1 MLYWI
6 AENTIVACG
15 IALLAGV
22 VSLALHRK
30 PAAGHLLWLCV
41 LVALI
46 APPLPK
52 LGVLEG
58 RAQAQ
63 RLATHV
69 STNWLAART
78 ATPAHTETET
88 PAPSKPH
95 EATCKTCLAN
105 ANALLT
111 AGDEG
116 SGLMPAYATPKFL
129 EQAAH
134 EASIRA
140 KAEPLQPSGMIWA
153 GEQLATS
160 EQSKP
165 EQSKAKQPKP
175 ELAIAGQAEPESPK
189 PEPLAAWTPEP
200 RPFDWA
206 GLGVQLA
213 LAAWLVGA
221 LFSLTRLLLG
231 YRSLR
236 ALVRETAPAD
246 PAFLA
251 EVAATARELGIR
263 PPRVRVASSVTTPFI
278 TGGCRPTLVW
288 PRAERLDAPGVRAV
302 LAHELAHLARR
313 DHLAAWFEAIAMCL
327 LWWHPLAYLARAQA
341 RRLSERACDAWVI
354 WAYPHARRDYAD
366 ALLDAVERLTI
377 LPRAVPVLG
386 AVDSDK
392 RTLARR
398 LMMIMNGN
406 IARRGSRVLAIGAIT
421 LTAVLAPSWA
431 NSRLDTPNSTPGYAL
446 VRGDIDRSLQPLVEA
461 AQLER
466 LAESHAQAEEFDQAI
481 AAYQKLLTLR
491 PDDAGAYHELAMTQ
505 YHAGAYAEA
514 AQTFSTGAKVA
525 AEHSDTWWQS
535 GGMDAKEAEKLAEE
549 AKRAAKEAQAMA
561 AEHAEMA
568 KEHAAMATE
577 QDSHAAEQAKHAA
590 ERAEHTKAQI
600 AHAKEQLKQAMRE
613 LDDAGLDDAEI
624 EVEIAELEAEIEEA
638 VAQAMEGMEEW
649 DADALAEGW
658 DQDFDFDFDQDF
670 DFDFDFDLGALA
682 PLADW
687 AYNEACCHALAGDE
701 DAAIKALGRALAL
714 GYTDADH
721 AGEDADLASIRET
734 DAFAE
739 ISDRMRK
746 LEDAIDTGETAFDE
760 AAWDEALDAYR
771 VATTLAPDDGH
782 NFHMLAFAALRAGDT
797 GLATKAWGQALDL
810 GYNKPTMLYNL
821 ACAAALSGE
830 TDDALGFLA
839 KSAAAGFEDY
849 ELMKEDPD
857 LDPIRDDPRFD
868 AVLGAIIDT
877 AKLQREIETAIEF
890 DEWSTVAEK
899 AQALADRAPE
909 HSWRKSWARDQLAL
923 GDFYSGRHDQAEA
936 AFAAAALAGGNLQN
950 NLYKLACCRAQAGDQ
965 PGALDYLHASV
976 DAGWDD
982 AEHLQHDQDLA
993 PLFANPGF
1001 ERVVARAAD
1010 NQILDQFGVANWD
1023 QLHARA
1029 TRNIAED
1036 PTDGRAHM
1044 HLGWALIRTDRAEQ
1058 AIPVFQRQAEL
1069 GFAPGIAIYNI
1080 ACCNAIL
1087 GRLDAAFEALDQAME
1102 AGFDQFEIL
1111 AEDPDLKNLRS
1122 DPRFKKLI
1130 AAHAA
1135 EADAKEAK
1143 PAASATP
1150 EPDRNRNRD

>member
-15 IALLAGV
+15 IALLAAV

-41 LVALI
+41 LVALV

-52 LGVLEG
+52 LGVLDG

-69 STNWLAART
+69 SSNWLAART
-78 ATPAHTETET
+78 ASET
-88 PAPSKPH
+88 PVTTGSH
-95 EATCKTCLAN
+95 EATCKTCQAN
-105 ANALLT
+105 ANARH
-111 AGDEG
+111 ADHAEG
-116 SGLMPAYATPKFL
+116 SGLMPAYVTPKFL

-134 EASIRA
+134 VASIRA
-140 KAEPLQPSGMIWA
+140 KDEPPQSAEMVWA
-153 GEQLATS
+153 S
-160 EQSKP
+160 EQQAKA
-165 EQSKAKQPKP
+165 EQAMYEESSTEQASPDQ
-175 ELAIAGQAEPESPK
+175 AGTKSADTV
-189 PEPLAAWTPEP
+189 PLAAWSPEP

-206 GLGVQLA
+206 GWGMRVA
-213 LAAWLVGA
+213 LAAWLGGA
-221 LFSLTRLLLG
+221 LIALTRLFLG
-231 YRSLR
+231 YRGLR

-246 PAFLA
+246 AAFLA

-263 PPRVRVASSVTTPFI
+263 PPQVRVASSVSTPFI

-288 PRAERLDAPGVRAV
+288 PRGERLDAPGVRAV

-327 LWWHPLAYLARAQA
+327 LWWHPLAHLARSQA

-366 ALLDAVERLTI
+366 ALLAAVERLTI

-406 IARRGSRVLAIGAIT
+406 IARHGSRVLAIGAIT

-431 NSRLDTPNSTPGYAL
+431 TSRLDTTNYTPGYAL
-446 VRGDIDRSLQPLVEA
+446 VRGDIDRSLRPLVEA

-466 LAESHAQAEEFDQAI
+466 LAKSHANAKEFDQAI
-481 AAYQKLLTLR
+481 TAYQRLITLR
-491 PDDAGAYHELAMTQ
+491 PDDAGAYHDLAMTQ
-505 YHAGAYAEA
+505 YHAGSYAEA
-514 AQTFSTGAKVA
+514 AETFSKGAKVA
-525 AEHSDTWWQS
+525 AAHSDTWWQT
-535 GGMDAKEAEKLAEE
+535 GGINAEE
-549 AKRAAKEAQAMA
+549 AKKVAQEAKQAAKEAQAMA

-568 KEHAAMATE
+568 KEHAAMAKE
-577 QDSHAAEQAKHAA
+577 QAAHAAEQI
-590 ERAEHTKAQI
+590 EQTKAQ
-600 AHAKEQLKQAMRE
+600 LKQVKSE
-613 LDDAGLDDAEI
+613 LRASGISDGDIEI
-624 EVEIAELEAEIEEA
+624 EIADLEAEIADA
-638 VAQAMEGMEEW
+638 VAQAKEGMK
-649 DADALAEGW
+649 GW
-658 DQDFDFDFDQDF
+658 DDEDFVDTWSEDFGQDF

-687 AYNEACCHALAGDE
+687 AYNEACCHALAGN
-701 DAAIKALGRALAL
+701 DAAATRALEHALAL

-721 AGEDADLASIRET
+721 AGDDSDLASIRET
-734 DAFAE
+734 DAFAQ

-746 LEDAIDTGETAFDE
+746 LETAIDTAETAFADE
-760 AAWDEALDAYR
+760 AWDDALAAYR
-771 VATTLAPDDGH
+771 IATKLAPDDGH

-797 GLATKAWGQALDL
+797 ELATKGWSHALDL

-821 ACAAALSGE
+821 ACAASLSGE
-830 TDDALGFLA
+830 TDDAFGYLA
-839 KSAAAGFEDY
+839 KSTAAGFEDY

-857 LDPIRDDPRFD
+857 LDPIRSDSRFD
-868 AVLGAIIDT
+868 AILTGLIDT

-890 DEWSTVAEK
+890 EEWSTVADK
-899 AQALADRAPE
+899 ARALADRAPE
-909 HSWRKSWARDQLAL
+909 HSWRKTWAEDKLAL
-923 GDFYSGRHDQAEA
+923 GYFYSGRYDQAEA
-936 AFAAAALAGGNLQN
+936 AFATAALDGGSLQN
-950 NLYKLACCRAQAGDQ
+950 NLYNIGCCRALAGDQ

-976 DAGWDD
+976 DAGWND
-982 AEHLQHDQDLA
+982 AEHLQHDSDLA
-993 PLFANPGF
+993 AVFANPGF
-1001 ERVVARAAD
+1001 EKVVSRAAD
-1010 NQILDQFGVANWD
+1010 NQILDQFGVADWD
-1023 QLHARA
+1023 QLHTRA
-1029 TRNIAED
+1029 SRQIAENPD
-1036 PTDGRAHM
+1036 DGRAHM

-1069 GFAPGIAIYNI
+1069 GFAPGIALYNI

-1087 GRLDAAFEALDQAME
+1087 GKPDAAFKALDQAIE
-1102 AGFDQFEIL
+1102 AGFNQVEIM
-1111 AEDPDLKNLRS
+1111 ADDPDLKNLRS

-1130 AAHAA
+1130 AAHASK
-1135 EADAKEAK
+1135 ADAKEAK
-1143 PAASATP
+1143 TKQSQVSAAAP
-1150 EPDRNRNRD
+1150 EPDRKRNRD